1 MADIRGE
8 TDLKEKYKEKLTV
21 QRFVTKQVI
30 DLVISFGS
38 LIVGAAAGY
47 YIDKSTYKPGNN
59 LKQTIDTNL
68 QNPDADNWLKSMI
81 PARGGLRGGVIGAFV
96 GSFIGQTFQGYER
109 WSKHESERMAVE
121 EINRDIAGFQA
132 MRQKANPE
140 LVEENNR
147 LREMLAVESAK
158 TQELLDKQN
167 GSRKILEDGPK
178 KPGEARVMEGN
189 LSRA

>member
-1 MADIRGE
+1 MTDIRDE

-47 YIDKSTYKPGNN
+47 YIDKSTYKPGRN
-59 LKQTIDTNL
+59 LNQTIDTSLENP
-68 QNPDADNWLKSMI
+68 QNIIKSFI
-81 PARGGLRGGVIGAFV
+81 PPRGGLRGGVIGAFV

-158 TQELLDKQN
+158 TQELLEKQN

-178 KPGEARVMEGN
+178 KPGEVRVMEGN